1 MPVAQ
6 KLIKSVFSLVINH
19 KFWCKDNIFYNTS
32 IIPQIKRTFFTSKYL
47 PLSSFLGL
55 F

>member
-1 MPVAQ
+1 MPVVQ
-6 KLIKSVFSLVINH
+6 KLIKSIFPLVINY
-19 KFWCKDNIFYNTS
+19 KFRGKDNIFYNTS

-47 PLSSFLGL
+47 SLSSFLGL